1 MPGYIEDR
9 WRKKG
14 PDGKRN
20 VPTERDGKGKRY
32 KVTGIPGVR
41 ARSFPDGK
49 LAVAKKWLADA
60 QTDSGRG
67 EWVDPR
73 DGSITLA
80 DYVERHWWPTTRY
93 PPTTRASVWSRVS
106 NHVLPHVGALPLNR
120 IGFEEIRAW
129 QTRAEQDIDVGTL
142 VVTRAHFSTILQAA
156 HKAKRIPSNPFR
168 DDDLKAPRLPKSKAL
183 AWSQEDVRRVRRAL
197 PERYRILADLAV
209 GAGLRQGE
217 TFGFSPD
224 DVDGEDIN
232 VVRQIVKVGGRFA
245 FAPPKG
251 NKERVAPCAPELAE
265 AIKEHANRF
274 PTIAVTLPWIDP
286 DRPSLA
292 WEDRPSKTVR
302 LLVTTQFV
310 KGVNG
315 GAVTRDTFNDRQ
327 WKPALRDVGMIDPP
341 VVTWVEPKRGAK
353 AWRKEE
359 WSMPREFGFHVLRH
373 TFASVVL
380 AEGESITQLAA
391 WLGHHDPA
399 FTLRTYVH
407 FMPKSGARGRTAIG
421 RFMSGELIESEASP
435 SEVDLPKSSP
445 ALKDQERSGL
455 PETQGTASIRS
466 SVDPVRSGHGAYTSG
481 RGAVAMPSPRK

>member
-9 WRKKG
+9 WYKKG

-20 VPTERDGKGKRY
+20 IQTDRHGQGKRY

-41 ARSFPDGK
+41 SRSFPDGK
-49 LAVAKKWLADA
+49 LAAAKKWLADA

-67 EWVDPR
+67 EWYDPR
-73 DGSITLA
+73 DGSITLH
-80 DYVERHWWPTTRY
+80 DYVRTHWWPTTRY
-93 PPTTRASVWSRVS
+93 PPTTKASVWSKIK
-106 NHVLPHVGALPLNR
+106 NHILPYAGPLPMNR

-129 QTRAEQDIDVGTL
+129 QTWAEKRIDVGTL
-142 VVTRAHFSTILQAA
+142 VVTWAHFSTIMQAA
-156 HKAKRIPSNPFR
+156 HKAKRIPVNPFR
-168 DDDLKAPRLPKSKAL
+168 DDDLRAPRLPKSKAV
-183 AWSQEDVRRVRRAL
+183 AWEQQAVRSVRLAL
-197 PERYRILADLAV
+197 PERYRILVDLAV

-232 VVRQIVKVGGRFA
+232 VVRQIIKVKGRFA

-274 PTIAVTLPWIDP
+274 PTVEVTLPWVDP

-292 WEDRPSKTVR
+292 WEERPKRTVR
-302 LLVTTQFV
+302 LLVTTQFTG
-310 KGVNG
+310 GVNG

-327 WKPALRDVGMIDPP
+327 WKPALRDTGLIPP
-341 VVTWVEPKRGAK
+341 ATVTWLEPKNGK
-353 AWRKEE
+353 HPWRKEE
-359 WSMPREFGFHVLRH
+359 WEMPREFGFHVLRH

-380 AEGESITQLAA
+380 AEGESITQLAT
-391 WLGHHDPA
+391 WLGHTDPA

-407 FMPKSGARGRTAIG
+407 FMPKSGSRGRAAIG
-421 RFMSGELIESEASP
+421 RFMVGELADADEAPEGSP
-435 SEVDLPKSSP
+435 EIGSPQILPSGD
-445 ALKDQERSGL
+445 DQENGDR
-455 PETQGTASIRS
+455 
-466 SVDPVRSGHGAYTSG
+466 
-481 RGAVAMPSPRK
+481 